1 MIEVKDI
8 VKDYGPVK
16 ALKGA
21 SFTVKPGDIV
31 GLLGPNGAGKTTAMQ
46 IITGFLQPSSGKVE
60 IGEKDIQKH
69 REEIQSDI
77 GYLPESTPLYPDLSV
92 YEHLE
97 FTAES
102 HGITGEEKDK
112 AITKVAKTCG
122 LNEKLYADISELS
135 KGYKQRVGLAQALIH
150 DPKIL
155 ILDEP
160 TTGLDP
166 NQILDIR
173 KLITELGEDKTI
185 ILSTHI
191 MQEVDAVCNRVVMIK
206 HGEIVADGTV
216 KDLKHDQ
223 KTGFQTKITVKG
235 PTDPV
240 RVLFEEIDN
249 VIRIDAQ
256 PQSDH
261 ETTQFIVTSEDDIRS
276 QISKK
281 VIDAG
286 YDILEIS
293 SSEVTMEDIFHKLT
307 K

>member
-8 VKDYGPVK
+8 TKDYGTVK
-16 ALKGA
+16 ALKGI
-21 SFTVKPGDIV
+21 SFSVKPGDIV

-46 IITGFLQPSSGKVE
+46 IITGYLKPTAGDVE
-60 IGEKDIQKH
+60 IGEKDIKKH
-69 REEIQSDI
+69 REEIQRQI
-77 GYLPESTPLYPDLSV
+77 GYLPELTPLYPDLNV

-97 FTAES
+97 FAAES
-102 HGITGEEKDK
+102 HGITGEKKEK
-112 AITKVAKTCG
+112 AIAKVVETCG
-122 LNEKLYADISELS
+122 LKEKLYADISELS

-150 DPKIL
+150 DPDIL

-166 NQILDIR
+166 NQIIDIR
-173 KLITELGEDKTI
+173 NLIIELGKKKTI

-223 KTGFQTKITVKG
+223 KTGFQTKVTVKG
-235 PTDPV
+235 PIDAV
-240 RVLFEEIDN
+240 RVLFEEIES
-249 VIRIDAQ
+249 VIRIDAKELA
-256 PQSDH
+256 DH
-261 ETTQFIVTSEDDIRS
+261 ESAEFIIASEDDIRS
-276 QISKK
+276 EISKK
-281 VIDAG
+281 VING
-286 YDILEIS
+286 GHDILEIS
-293 SSEVTMEDIFHKLT
+293 SSEVTMEEIFHKLT